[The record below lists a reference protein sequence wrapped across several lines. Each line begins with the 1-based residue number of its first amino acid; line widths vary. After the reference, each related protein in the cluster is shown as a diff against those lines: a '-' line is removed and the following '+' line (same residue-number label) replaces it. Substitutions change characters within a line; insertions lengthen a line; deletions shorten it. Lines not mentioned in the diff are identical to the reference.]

1 MTDNDKKRIKIKL
14 PPVSYDIVKL
24 AATLTGAS
32 VKSFAAQAVMNAALQ
47 VTAEIENRSFGSQ
60 LDGDIHLTEEEAEA
74 LLTLV
79 ESLENHGADDDEE
92 VEEAVA
98 EDFEE
103 ETEEEKEEEKEDK
116 DEDEDE
122 EEEDDEEEEEDDDEK
137 AAEKDVADDEKT
149 LAAEPCPVCA
159 KAEEEKAEEE
169 VRAKAQEPEAAAE
182 PAVEPQPE
190 EKPQATA
197 SAKPKARR
205 SRKHR

>member
-79 ESLENHGADDDEE
+79 ESLENRDADDDEE

-103 ETEEEKEEEKEDK
+103 ETDEEEKDEDK
-116 DEDEDE
+116 E
-122 EEEDDEEEEEDDDEK
+122 EEEEEDEEK

-149 LAAEPCPVCA
+149 PETEPCPA
-159 KAEEEKAEEE
+159 L
-169 VRAKAQEPEAAAE
+169 
-182 PAVEPQPE
+182 
-190 EKPQATA
+190 
-197 SAKPKARR
+197 SLI
-205 SRKHR
+205 HI

>member
-79 ESLENHGADDDEE
+79 ESLENHDADDDEE

-103 ETEEEKEEEKEDK
+103 ETDEEDK
-116 DEDEDE
+116 DEDE
-122 EEEDDEEEEEDDDEK
+122 EEEDEEK
-137 AAEKDVADDEKT
+137 AAEKDVADNEKT
-149 LAAEPCPVCA
+149 PVAEPCPACV
-159 KAEEEKAEEE
+159 KAEEE
-169 VRAKAQEPEAAAE
+169 VPAKAQEPEAAAE

-190 EKPQATA
+190 EKPQAVA
-197 SAKPKARR
+197 QAKPKARR
-205 SRKHR
+205 GRKHR

>member
-79 ESLENHGADDDEE
+79 ESLENHDADDDEE

-103 ETEEEKEEEKEDK
+103 ESDEEDK
-116 DEDEDE
+116 DEDK
-122 EEEDDEEEEEDDDEK
+122 EEEEEDEEK
-137 AAEKDVADDEKT
+137 AAEKDVAEDEKT
-149 LAAEPCPVCA
+149 PAPESCPACVKAGEEVPA
-159 KAEEEKAEEE
+159 KAEEA
-169 VRAKAQEPEAAAE
+169 
-182 PAVEPQPE
+182 EPQPE
-190 EKPQATA
+190 EKPQAPV
-197 SAKPKARR
+197 SQAKPKARR

>member
-32 VKSFAAQAVMNAALQ
+32 VKSFAVQAVMNAALQ
-47 VTAEIENRSFGSQ
+47 VTAEIENRSLGSK

-79 ESLENHGADDDEE
+79 ESLENRDAEGDEE

-103 ETEEEKEEEKEDK
+103 EADEEEDEEKEEEDK
-116 DEDEDE
+116 DEGE
-122 EEEDDEEEEEDDDEK
+122 EK
-137 AAEKDVADDEKT
+137 APEKDVADDEKT
-149 LAAEPCPVCA
+149 PAPEPCPSCA
-159 KAEEEKAEEE
+159 KAEEDVPAKAEE
-169 VRAKAQEPEAAAE
+169 AGAA
-182 PAVEPQPE
+182 EPQPE
-190 EKPQATA
+190 EMPQAAATQ
-197 SAKPKARR
+197 AKPKARR
-205 SRKHR
+205 GRKHR